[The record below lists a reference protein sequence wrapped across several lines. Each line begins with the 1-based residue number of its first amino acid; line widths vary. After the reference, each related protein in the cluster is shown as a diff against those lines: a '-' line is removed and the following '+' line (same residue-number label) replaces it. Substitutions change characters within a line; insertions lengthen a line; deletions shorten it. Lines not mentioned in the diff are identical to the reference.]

1 MSLELLPSTKRL
13 LLLLGEATKSPKN
26 HILYDYILD
35 FNRYVGAGQSTFENM
50 ADFLGISLSYERY
63 VDYDSTTKD
72 QYDEGITLR
81 EVFYYELFYY
91 LKYAEPNLKKMK
103 LPSTEN
109 IIKMS
114 KSQFEKIYFR
124 LYPKGHFEEAKVKN
138 RLSTISD
145 YAQGKYAKKII

>member
-13 LLLLGEATKSPKN
+13 LSLLSEATQNPKK
-26 HILYDYILD
+26 HILYNYILD
-35 FNRYVGAGQSTFENM
+35 FNRYVGAQQKTFENM
-50 ADFLGISLSYERY
+50 AYYLGISLNYERY

-72 QYDEGITLR
+72 QYNEGITLR

-103 LPSTEN
+103 LPSTED
-109 IIKMS
+109 IIKMPKS
-114 KSQFEKIYFR
+114 KFEKVYFR

-138 RLSTISD
+138 RLSTIAD
-145 YAQGKYAKKII
+145 YAQEKYAKKII